1 MKTKHQDLVT
11 LQAMPTGGASDRTL
25 KSNVEHFTAHKLES
39 ASLVT
44 LHAMPTGGGS
54 DRTLK
59 KNVHPIG
66 HTDPFY
72 TKKEVHVFP
81 LLVNVVKRHH
91 AATQKNRGILDKL
104 RADTQKAERQ
114 LTQLQKQS

>member
-1 MKTKHQDLVT
+1 MKTKRQDLVT

-25 KSNVEHFTAHKLES
+25 KSNMEYFTADKLAP

-54 DRTLK
+54 DRALK
-59 KNVHPIG
+59 KNVQSIS

-72 TKKEVHVFP
+72 AKKEVHVFP
-81 LLVNVVKRHH
+81 LLVNVVKRHYM
-91 AATQKNRGILDKL
+91 ATQKNRNILDKL
-104 RADTQKAERQ
+104 RADTQKVKRQ
-114 LTQLQKQS
+114 LTQLQKKS